1 MLRFPLLGRFPF
13 AYATLVSMVLCFG
26 LSTALVACK
35 KPDSE
40 ADKQL
45 DSVAISLGNE
55 DVLQL
60 GTSEHG
66 TGPVISGSLQPE
78 VRADLRA
85 EVAAMVIKVHKEN
98 GELVRKGDLLVSL
111 DSSVLRDNLNSA
123 EESMRA
129 AAQSLDGAERQY
141 QRIKSLQAQGMVSL
155 QGLEESEIK
164 RNSAQSEFVASKA
177 RVAAAKQQLDR
188 TEVRAPFQGV
198 VSARKASAGDT
209 AQIGKELIQVIDPS
223 SMRFEGQVSADQ
235 MNILRVG
242 QRVNFRINGV
252 AQSGDL
258 LGSRGTIKRIDG
270 AANPVTRQVSVIV
283 EINAKDRPPVVGL
296 FAEGVVE
303 TSTKSALMISE
314 SSLRREGDKIYAW
327 VLDGNKIVK
336 RNIQL
341 GDRDTRLG
349 EWVVNSGLVA
359 GDKIL
364 RTTSS
369 SLKDGQIYTL
379 RADTGTKVGP

>member
-1 MLRFPLLGRFPF
+1 MSRSPRLGRFPL
-13 AYATLVSMVLCFG
+13 ANATLFSVALCLG
-26 LSTALVACK
+26 LSGALIACK

-40 ADKQL
+40 ADKKL
-45 DSVAISLGNE
+45 DAVAISLGNE
-55 DVLQL
+55 DILQI
-60 GTSEHG
+60 GTLEHG

-78 VRADLRA
+78 IRADLRA

-129 AAQSLDGAERQY
+129 AAQSLDSAERQY
-141 QRIKSLQAQGMVSL
+141 QRMKSLQAQGMVSV

-164 RNSAQSEFVASKA
+164 RNSAQSEFVATKA

-235 MNILRVG
+235 MSNLKVG

-252 AQSGDL
+252 AQSGDQ
-258 LGSRGTIKRIDG
+258 LGNRGTIRRIDG

-283 EINAKDRPPVVGL
+283 EINGKDRPPVVGL
-296 FAEGVVE
+296 FAEGVIE
-303 TSTKSALMISE
+303 TSIKSALMVSE
-314 SSLRREGDKIYAW
+314 SSIRREGDKVFAW

-349 EWVVNSGLVA
+349 VWVVTSGLLA

-364 RTTSS
+364 RTTNS
-369 SLKDGQIYTL
+369 SLKDGQTFTL
-379 RADTGTKVGP
+379 RADTAAKVGQ

>member
-1 MLRFPLLGRFPF
+1 MLRSPRLGRFPF
-13 AYATLVSMVLCFG
+13 AYSTLISAALCLG
-26 LSTALVACK
+26 LSGTLVACK

-40 ADKQL
+40 ADKKL
-45 DSVAISLGNE
+45 EAVAISLGNE

-60 GTSEHG
+60 GTTEHG
-66 TGPVISGSLQPE
+66 TGPVISGSLQPAI
-78 VRADLRA
+78 RADLRA
-85 EVAAMVIKVHKEN
+85 EIAAMVIKVHKEN
-98 GELVRKGDLLVSL
+98 GELVRQGDLLVSL

-141 QRIKSLQAQGMVSL
+141 QRIKSLQAQGMVSV
-155 QGLEESEIK
+155 QGLEESENK

-188 TEVRAPFQGV
+188 TEVRAPFHGV
-198 VSARKASAGDT
+198 VSSRKASAGDT

-235 MNILRVG
+235 MCILKVG

-252 AQSGDL
+252 AQSGDQ

-283 EINAKDRPPVVGL
+283 EINGKDRPPVVGL
-296 FAEGVVE
+296 FAEGVIE
-303 TSTKSALMISE
+303 TSTKSALMIFE
-314 SSLRREGDKIYAW
+314 SSLRREGDKVFAW
-327 VLDGNKIVK
+327 VLDGNNIVK
-336 RNIQL
+336 RPIQL
-341 GDRDTRLG
+341 GERDTRLG
-349 EWVVNSGLVA
+349 AWVVNSGLVA
-359 GDKIL
+359 GEKIL
-364 RTTSS
+364 RTTNS
-369 SLKDGQIYTL
+369 SLKDGQNFTL
-379 RADTGTKVGP
+379 RADTAAKVGQ

>member
-1 MLRFPLLGRFPF
+1 MLRSPRLGRFPF
-13 AYATLVSMVLCFG
+13 AYSTLFSVALSLG
-26 LSTALVACK
+26 LSGALVACK
-35 KPDSE
+35 KPNSE
-40 ADKQL
+40 ADQKL
-45 DSVAISLGNE
+45 EAVAISLGNE
-55 DVLQL
+55 DVLQV

-78 VRADLRA
+78 IRADLRA

-155 QGLEESEIK
+155 QGLEESENK

-235 MNILRVG
+235 MNSLKVG

-252 AQSGDL
+252 AQSGDQ

-283 EINAKDRPPVVGL
+283 EIAGKDRPPVVGL
-296 FAEGVVE
+296 FAEGVIE
-303 TSTKSALMISE
+303 TSTKSALMVSE
-314 SSLRREGDKIYAW
+314 SSLRREGDKVFAW

-336 RNIQL
+336 RHVQL

-349 EWVVNSGLVA
+349 EWVVSSGLVA
-359 GDKIL
+359 GEKIL
-364 RTTSS
+364 RNTSS
-369 SLKDGQIYTL
+369 SLKDGQPFTL
-379 RADTGTKVGP
+379 RADTAAKVGQ

>member
-1 MLRFPLLGRFPF
+1 MLRSPRLGRFPF
-13 AYATLVSMVLCFG
+13 AYSTLFSVALSLG
-26 LSTALVACK
+26 LSGALVACK
-35 KPDSE
+35 KPNSE
-40 ADKQL
+40 ADQKL
-45 DSVAISLGNE
+45 ETVAISLGNE
-55 DVLQL
+55 DVLQV

-78 VRADLRA
+78 IRADLRA

-111 DSSVLRDNLNSA
+111 DNSVLRDNLNSA

-155 QGLEESEIK
+155 QGLEESENK

-223 SMRFEGQVSADQ
+223 SMRFEGQVSADH
-235 MNILRVG
+235 MSSLKLG

-252 AQSGDL
+252 AQSGDQ

-283 EINAKDRPPVVGL
+283 EIAGKDRPPVVGL
-296 FAEGVVE
+296 FAEGVIE
-303 TSTKSALMISE
+303 TSTKSALMVSE
-314 SSLRREGDKIYAW
+314 SSLRREGDKVFAW

-336 RNIQL
+336 RHVQL

-349 EWVVNSGLVA
+349 EWVVSSGLVA
-359 GDKIL
+359 GEKIL
-364 RTTSS
+364 RNTSS
-369 SLKDGQIYTL
+369 SLKDGQPFTL
-379 RADTGTKVGP
+379 RADTAAKVGQ

>member
-1 MLRFPLLGRFPF
+1 MLRSPRLGRFPF
-13 AYATLVSMVLCFG
+13 AYSTLFSVALSLG
-26 LSTALVACK
+26 LSGALVACK
-35 KPDSE
+35 KPNSE
-40 ADKQL
+40 ADQKL
-45 DSVAISLGNE
+45 ETVAISLGNE
-55 DVLQL
+55 DVLQV

-78 VRADLRA
+78 IRADLRA

-155 QGLEESEIK
+155 QGLEESENK

-235 MNILRVG
+235 MNSLKVG

-252 AQSGDL
+252 AQSGDQ

-283 EINAKDRPPVVGL
+283 EIAGKDRPPVVGL
-296 FAEGVVE
+296 FAEGVIE
-303 TSTKSALMISE
+303 TSTKSALMVSE
-314 SSLRREGDKIYAW
+314 SSLRREGDKVFAW

-336 RNIQL
+336 RHVQL

-349 EWVVNSGLVA
+349 EWVVSSGLVA
-359 GDKIL
+359 GEKIL
-364 RTTSS
+364 RNTSS
-369 SLKDGQIYTL
+369 SLKDGQPFTL
-379 RADTGTKVGP
+379 RADTAAKVGQ

>member
-1 MLRFPLLGRFPF
+1 MLRSPRLGRFPF
-13 AYATLVSMVLCFG
+13 AYSTLFSVALSLG
-26 LSTALVACK
+26 LSGALVACK
-35 KPDSE
+35 KPNSE
-40 ADKQL
+40 ADQKL
-45 DSVAISLGNE
+45 ETVAISLGNE
-55 DVLQL
+55 DVLQV

-78 VRADLRA
+78 IRADLRA
-85 EVAAMVIKVHKEN
+85 EVAAMVVKVHKEN

-111 DSSVLRDNLNSA
+111 DNSVLRDNLNSA

-155 QGLEESEIK
+155 QGLEESENK

-235 MNILRVG
+235 MSSLKVG

-252 AQSGDL
+252 AQSGDQ

-283 EINAKDRPPVVGL
+283 EIAGKDRPPVVGL
-296 FAEGVVE
+296 FAEGVIE
-303 TSTKSALMISE
+303 TSTKSALMVSE
-314 SSLRREGDKIYAW
+314 SSLRREGDKVFAW

-336 RNIQL
+336 RHVQL

-349 EWVVNSGLVA
+349 EWVVSSGLVA
-359 GDKIL
+359 GEKIL
-364 RTTSS
+364 RNTSS
-369 SLKDGQIYTL
+369 SLKDGQPFTL
-379 RADTGTKVGP
+379 RADTAAKVGQ

>member
-1 MLRFPLLGRFPF
+1 MLRSPRLGRFPF
-13 AYATLVSMVLCFG
+13 AYSTLFSVALSLG
-26 LSTALVACK
+26 LSGALVACK
-35 KPDSE
+35 KPNSE
-40 ADKQL
+40 ADQKL
-45 DSVAISLGNE
+45 ETVAISLGNE
-55 DVLQL
+55 DVLQV

-78 VRADLRA
+78 IRADLRA

-111 DSSVLRDNLNSA
+111 DNSVLRDNLNSA

-155 QGLEESEIK
+155 QGLEESENK

-188 TEVRAPFQGV
+188 TEVRAQFQGV

-235 MNILRVG
+235 MSSLKVG

-252 AQSGDL
+252 AQSGDQ

-283 EINAKDRPPVVGL
+283 EIAGKDRPPVVGL
-296 FAEGVVE
+296 FAEGVIE
-303 TSTKSALMISE
+303 TSTKSALMVSE
-314 SSLRREGDKIYAW
+314 SSLRREGDKVFAW

-336 RNIQL
+336 RHVQL

-349 EWVVNSGLVA
+349 EWVVSSGLVA
-359 GDKIL
+359 GEKIL
-364 RTTSS
+364 RNTSS
-369 SLKDGQIYTL
+369 SLKDGQPFTL
-379 RADTGTKVGP
+379 RADTAAKVGQ

>member
-1 MLRFPLLGRFPF
+1 MLRSPRLGRFPF
-13 AYATLVSMVLCFG
+13 AYSTLFSVALSLG
-26 LSTALVACK
+26 LSGALVACK
-35 KPDSE
+35 KPNSK
-40 ADKQL
+40 ADQKL
-45 DSVAISLGNE
+45 ETVAISLGNE
-55 DVLQL
+55 DVLQV

-78 VRADLRA
+78 IRADLRA

-111 DSSVLRDNLNSA
+111 DNSVLRDNLNSA

-155 QGLEESEIK
+155 QGLEESENK

-235 MNILRVG
+235 MSSLKVG

-252 AQSGDL
+252 AQSGDQ

-283 EINAKDRPPVVGL
+283 EIAGKDRPPVVGL
-296 FAEGVVE
+296 FAEGVIE
-303 TSTKSALMISE
+303 TSTKSALMVSE
-314 SSLRREGDKIYAW
+314 SSLRREGDKVFAW

-336 RNIQL
+336 RHVQL

-349 EWVVNSGLVA
+349 EWVVSSGLVA
-359 GDKIL
+359 GEKIL
-364 RTTSS
+364 RNTSS
-369 SLKDGQIYTL
+369 SLKDGQPFTL
-379 RADTGTKVGP
+379 RADTAAKVGQ

>member
-1 MLRFPLLGRFPF
+1 MLRSPRLGRFPF
-13 AYATLVSMVLCFG
+13 AYSTLFSVALSLG
-26 LSTALVACK
+26 LSGALVACK
-35 KPDSE
+35 KPNSE
-40 ADKQL
+40 ADQKL
-45 DSVAISLGNE
+45 ETVAISLGNE
-55 DVLQL
+55 DVLQV

-78 VRADLRA
+78 IRADLRA

-111 DSSVLRDNLNSA
+111 DNSVLRDNLNSA

-155 QGLEESEIK
+155 QGLEESENK

-235 MNILRVG
+235 MSSLKVG

-252 AQSGDL
+252 AQSGDQ

-283 EINAKDRPPVVGL
+283 EIAGKDRPPVVGL
-296 FAEGVVE
+296 FAEGVIE
-303 TSTKSALMISE
+303 TSTKSALMVSE
-314 SSLRREGDKIYAW
+314 SSLRREGDKVFAW

-336 RNIQL
+336 RHVQL

-349 EWVVNSGLVA
+349 EWVVSSGLVA
-359 GDKIL
+359 GEKIL
-364 RTTSS
+364 RNTSS
-369 SLKDGQIYTL
+369 SLKDGQPFAL
-379 RADTGTKVGP
+379 RADTAAKVGQ

>member
-1 MLRFPLLGRFPF
+1 MSRSPRLGRFPL
-13 AYATLVSMVLCFG
+13 ANATLFSVALCLG
-26 LSTALVACK
+26 LSGALIACK

-40 ADKQL
+40 ADKKL
-45 DSVAISLGNE
+45 VDVAISLGNE
-55 DVLQL
+55 DILQI
-60 GTSEHG
+60 GTLEHG

-78 VRADLRA
+78 IRADLRA

-129 AAQSLDGAERQY
+129 AAQSLDSAERQY
-141 QRIKSLQAQGMVSL
+141 QRMKSLQAQGMVSV

-164 RNSAQSEFVASKA
+164 RNSAQSEFVATKA

-235 MNILRVG
+235 MSNLKVG

-252 AQSGDL
+252 AQSGDQ
-258 LGSRGTIKRIDG
+258 LGNRGTIKRIDG

-283 EINAKDRPPVVGL
+283 EINGKDRPPVVGL
-296 FAEGVVE
+296 FAEGVIE
-303 TSTKSALMISE
+303 TSIKSALMVSE
-314 SSLRREGDKIYAW
+314 SSIRREGDKVFAW

-349 EWVVNSGLVA
+349 VWVVTSGLLA

-369 SLKDGQIYTL
+369 SLKDGQTFTL
-379 RADTGTKVGP
+379 RADTAAKVGQ

>member
-1 MLRFPLLGRFPF
+1 MLRSPRLGRFPF
-13 AYATLVSMVLCFG
+13 ADATLFSVALCLG
-26 LSTALVACK
+26 LSGALVACK
-35 KPDSE
+35 KPNSE
-40 ADKQL
+40 ADQKL
-45 DSVAISLGNE
+45 EAVAISLGNE
-55 DVLQL
+55 DVLQV

-78 VRADLRA
+78 IRADLRA

-155 QGLEESEIK
+155 QGLEESENK

-235 MNILRVG
+235 MNSLKVG

-252 AQSGDL
+252 AQSGDQ

-283 EINAKDRPPVVGL
+283 EIAGKDRPPVVGL
-296 FAEGVVE
+296 FAEGVIE
-303 TSTKSALMISE
+303 TSTKSVLMVSE
-314 SSLRREGDKIYAW
+314 NSLRREGDKVFAW

-336 RNIQL
+336 RNVQL

-349 EWVVNSGLVA
+349 EWVVSSGLVA
-359 GDKIL
+359 GEKIL
-364 RTTSS
+364 RNTSS
-369 SLKDGQIYTL
+369 SLKDGQPFTL
-379 RADTGTKVGP
+379 RADTAAKVGQ

>member
-1 MLRFPLLGRFPF
+1 MSRSPRLDRFPF
-13 AYATLVSMVLCFG
+13 AYSTLISAALCLG
-26 LSTALVACK
+26 LIGALVACK
-35 KPDSE
+35 KPESE
-40 ADKQL
+40 TDKKL
-45 DSVAISLGNE
+45 DTVAISLGSE
-55 DVLQL
+55 DILQL

-66 TGPVISGSLQPE
+66 AGPVISGSLQPQI
-78 VRADLRA
+78 RADLRA

-111 DSSVLRDNLNSA
+111 DNSVLRDNLNSA

-141 QRIKSLQAQGMVSL
+141 QRIKSLQAQGMVSV
-155 QGLEESEIK
+155 QGLEESENK

-235 MNILRVG
+235 MSTLKVG

-252 AQSGDL
+252 AQSGDQ

-283 EINAKDRPPVVGL
+283 EIAGKDRPPVVGL
-296 FAEGVVE
+296 FAEGVIE
-303 TSTKSALMISE
+303 TSTKSALMVSE
-314 SSLRREGDKIYAW
+314 SSLRREGDKVFAW

-336 RNIQL
+336 RNVQL

-349 EWVVNSGLVA
+349 EWVVSSGLAA

-369 SLKDGQIYTL
+369 SLKDGQTFTL
-379 RADTGTKVGP
+379 RADTAAKVGQ

>member
-1 MLRFPLLGRFPF
+1 MLRSPRLGRFPF
-13 AYATLVSMVLCFG
+13 AYSTLFSVALSLG
-26 LSTALVACK
+26 LSGALVACK
-35 KPDSE
+35 KPNSE
-40 ADKQL
+40 ADQKL
-45 DSVAISLGNE
+45 ETVAISLGNE
-55 DVLQL
+55 DVLQV

-78 VRADLRA
+78 IRADLRA

-111 DSSVLRDNLNSA
+111 DNSVLRDNLNSA

-155 QGLEESEIK
+155 QGLEESENK

-235 MNILRVG
+235 MSSLKVG

-252 AQSGDL
+252 AQSGDQ

-283 EINAKDRPPVVGL
+283 EIAGKDRPPVVGL
-296 FAEGVVE
+296 FAEGVIE
-303 TSTKSALMISE
+303 TSTKSALMVSE
-314 SSLRREGDKIYAW
+314 SSLRREGDKVFAW

-336 RNIQL
+336 RHVQL

-349 EWVVNSGLVA
+349 EWVVSSGLVA
-359 GDKIL
+359 GEKIL
-364 RTTSS
+364 RNTSS
-369 SLKDGQIYTL
+369 SLKEGQPFTL
-379 RADTGTKVGP
+379 RADTAAKVGQ

>member
-1 MLRFPLLGRFPF
+1 MLRSPRLGRFPF
-13 AYATLVSMVLCFG
+13 AYSTLCSVALCLVL
-26 LSTALVACK
+26 SSALVACK
-35 KPDSE
+35 KPNSE
-40 ADKQL
+40 ADQKL
-45 DSVAISLGNE
+45 EAVAISLGNE
-55 DVLQL
+55 DVLQV

-78 VRADLRA
+78 IRADLRA

-155 QGLEESEIK
+155 QGLEESENK

-223 SMRFEGQVSADQ
+223 GMRFEGQVSADQ
-235 MNILRVG
+235 MNSLKVG

-252 AQSGDL
+252 AQSGDQ

-283 EINAKDRPPVVGL
+283 EIAGKDRPPVVGL
-296 FAEGVVE
+296 FAEGVIE
-303 TSTKSALMISE
+303 TSTKSALMVSE
-314 SSLRREGDKIYAW
+314 SSLRREGDKVFAW

-336 RNIQL
+336 RHVQL
-341 GDRDTRLG
+341 GERDTRLG
-349 EWVVNSGLVA
+349 EWVVSSGLVA
-359 GDKIL
+359 GEKIL
-364 RTTSS
+364 RNTSS
-369 SLKDGQIYTL
+369 SLKDGQPFTL
-379 RADTGTKVGP
+379 RADTAAKVGQ

>member
-1 MLRFPLLGRFPF
+1 MLPSPRLGRFPF
-13 AYATLVSMVLCFG
+13 AYSTLFSVALCLG
-26 LSTALVACK
+26 LSGALVACK
-35 KPDSE
+35 KPNSE
-40 ADKQL
+40 ADQKL
-45 DSVAISLGNE
+45 ETVAISLGNE
-55 DVLQL
+55 DVLQV

-78 VRADLRA
+78 IRADLRA

-155 QGLEESEIK
+155 QGLEESENK

-235 MNILRVG
+235 MSSLKVG

-252 AQSGDL
+252 AQSGDQ

-283 EINAKDRPPVVGL
+283 EIAGKDRPPVVGL
-296 FAEGVVE
+296 FAEGVIE
-303 TSTKSALMISE
+303 TSTKSALMVSE
-314 SSLRREGDKIYAW
+314 SSLRREGDKVFAW

-336 RNIQL
+336 RHVQL

-349 EWVVNSGLVA
+349 EWVVSSGLVA
-359 GDKIL
+359 GEKIL
-364 RTTSS
+364 RNTSS
-369 SLKDGQIYTL
+369 SLKDGQPFTL
-379 RADTGTKVGP
+379 RADTAAKVGQ

>member
-1 MLRFPLLGRFPF
+1 MLRSPCLGRFPF
-13 AYATLVSMVLCFG
+13 AYSTLFSVALCLG
-26 LSTALVACK
+26 LSSALVACK
-35 KPDSE
+35 KPNSE
-40 ADKQL
+40 ADQKL
-45 DSVAISLGNE
+45 EAVAISLGNE
-55 DVLQL
+55 DVLQV

-78 VRADLRA
+78 IRADLRA

-155 QGLEESEIK
+155 QGLEESENK

-235 MNILRVG
+235 MSSLKVG

-252 AQSGDL
+252 AQSGDQ

-283 EINAKDRPPVVGL
+283 EIAGKDRPPVVGL
-296 FAEGVVE
+296 FAEGVIE
-303 TSTKSALMISE
+303 TSTKSALMVSE
-314 SSLRREGDKIYAW
+314 SSLRREGDKVFAW

-336 RNIQL
+336 RHVQL

-349 EWVVNSGLVA
+349 EWVVSSGLVA
-359 GDKIL
+359 GEKIL
-364 RTTSS
+364 RNTSS
-369 SLKDGQIYTL
+369 SLKDGQPFTL
-379 RADTGTKVGP
+379 RADTAAKVGQ